1 MQRFIKKALAGLA
14 LSGLAL
20 LGSGLAQAQ
29 TKISF
34 GGAMPTTEANSRAN
48 LIFFKRVE
56 EASKGKLK
64 FDATFDGQIVNFRST
79 LGGVKD
85 GLVDAAQL
93 FPAFFFSELKTMSMF
108 VQLGGQPP
116 DAWVGAAAMN
126 ETVLL
131 NCPECEAELA
141 RYKIKGF
148 AISGS
153 APFYLLLRGP
163 INDLAD
169 LKGKNI
175 RGVGPSQVLIQALGA
190 NPAATAPSEVFEA
203 MQRGQIEGA
212 IAGVDWLK
220 QYGLSDVVKYV
231 VEPPTGHDF
240 AGRMPFVTSV
250 DLWKRLSPDQKE
262 AILRNMPFLVAE
274 ATANGIADGMEARRL
289 GESKGVKFSKTPVA
303 YGEKLD
309 AFRTTEIERVVTTYK
324 NQGVERADVLV
335 KIFLEKVEKW
345 KKIAAET
352 KGDRKAYEEALWQ
365 EIFSKL
371 K

>member
-1 MQRFIKKALAGLA
+1 MKRIAIAKLATA
-14 LSGLAL
+14 VVCSTL
-20 LGSGLAQAQ
+20 LFTTGPAGAQ

-34 GGAMPTTEANSRAN
+34 GGAMPGTEANSRAN
-48 LIFFKRVE
+48 VQFFKRVE

-64 FDATFDGQIVNFRST
+64 FESSFDGQVVNFRST
-79 LGGVKD
+79 LGGIKD
-85 GLVDAAQL
+85 GLVDAGQL

-116 DAWVGAAAMN
+116 DEWTGAAAMN

-141 RYKIKGF
+141 KYKVKGF

-153 APFYLLLRGP
+153 APFYLLLRNP
-163 INDLAD
+163 ISDLSD

-212 IAGVDWLK
+212 VAGVDWLK
-220 QYGLSDVVKYV
+220 QYGLADVVRYV

-250 DLWKRLSPDQKE
+250 DLWKRLSTDQKD
-262 AILRNMPFLVAE
+262 AILRSLPFLVAE
-274 ATANGIADGMEARRL
+274 ATANGASDGAEARRL
-289 GESKGVKFSKTPVA
+289 GETKGVKFSKIPTA
-303 YGEKLD
+303 YSEKLD
-309 AFRTTEIERVVTTYK
+309 TFRTTEIDRIVSTYK
-324 NQGVERADVLV
+324 KQGIERADVLV
-335 KIFLEKVEKW
+335 KTFLEKVAKW
-345 KKIAAET
+345 KKIVAET
-352 KGDRKAYEEALWQ
+352 KGDRKAYEEALWR
-365 EIFSKL
+365 EIYSKL